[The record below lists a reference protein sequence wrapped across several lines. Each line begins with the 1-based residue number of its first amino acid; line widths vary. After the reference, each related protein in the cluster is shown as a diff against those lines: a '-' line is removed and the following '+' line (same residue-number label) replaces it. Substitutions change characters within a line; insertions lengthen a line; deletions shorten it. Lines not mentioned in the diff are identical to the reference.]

1 MTTDTDKRI
10 TPQTQPPR
18 RGLRGCREPVCQPQ
32 LTQAEEKRKMS
43 SQQDEKPDPTNDEQ
57 EQETKQD
64 QGFQTIW
71 GIKPKD
77 RFWFSLITIT
87 GGTAG
92 AAAVIVLTIT
102 EMDKP
107 KPNEILTDTFTGITA
122 AYTTAG
128 FVALVVINVKETILS
143 IAERIRDNNKK
154 NRMITKE
161 EGRQEGLKQGRQ
173 EGREQTISN
182 LRAKAEAT
190 GNPSLMEF
198 LEKEAENPE

>member
-1 MTTDTDKRI
+1 
-10 TPQTQPPR
+10 
-18 RGLRGCREPVCQPQ
+18 
-32 LTQAEEKRKMS
+32 MS

-107 KPNEILTDTFTGITA
+107 KPKEILTDTFTGITA

>member
-1 MTTDTDKRI
+1 
-10 TPQTQPPR
+10 
-18 RGLRGCREPVCQPQ
+18 
-32 LTQAEEKRKMS
+32 MS
-43 SQQDEKPDPTNDEQ
+43 SQQDEKPDPTTDEP

-92 AAAVIVLTIT
+92 AAAIIVLKIIELGTSDQGFSET
-102 EMDKP
+102 LK
-107 KPNEILTDTFTGITA
+107 DTFTGITA

-128 FVALVVINVKETILS
+128 FAALVVINIKETILS

-161 EGRQEGLKQGRQ
+161 EGRQEGLKQGR
-173 EGREQTISN
+173 EQTISN

-190 GNPSLMEF
+190 GNPSLIEF
-198 LEKEAENPE
+198 LETEAENPE